1 MIVKIC
7 NSNSISSILAYNL
20 KKVEGEVATPLS
32 SNYMS
37 LKASFK
43 QHLKYLNELTSQDS
57 RIKNVAKHIII
68 NPAENNLDDDTLN
81 NIATDVMNQMGWDN
95 QPCLVVK
102 HEDIDK
108 IHIHIVTTNIDFNGN
123 KIDTNYEKKRVF

>member
-57 RIKNVAKHIII
+57 RI
-68 NPAENNLDDDTLN
+68 
-81 NIATDVMNQMGWDN
+81 
-95 QPCLVVK
+95 
-102 HEDIDK
+102 
-108 IHIHIVTTNIDFNGN
+108 
-123 KIDTNYEKKRVF
+123 